1 LPREVWMRVL
11 SKSEI
16 ALAAAGVALIAG
28 IGAAEARRDSWD
40 PIGTCQPAIEGAA
53 TSTGILGLGSAKA
66 RVAAQSNWEFAAE
79 EKYGPNFANFNNAR
93 SVQWDCKKGAVLL
106 AKCVVTAKPC
116 GARLR
121 G

>member
-1 LPREVWMRVL
+1 MRGF
-11 SKSEI
+11 SKFEI
-16 ALAAAGVALIAG
+16 AIAVAAAALIAG
-28 IGAAEARRDSWD
+28 VGTADARRKYWNPVDA
-40 PIGTCQPAIEGAA
+40 CQPAVEGAA

-66 RVAAQSNWEFAAE
+66 RVAAQSNWEYNVE
-79 EKYGPNFANFNNAR
+79 DKYGPRFANLANAR
-93 SVQWDCKKGAVLL
+93 NVQWDCKKGAILL

>member
-1 LPREVWMRVL
+1 MRTL
-11 SKSEI
+11 SKFEI
-16 ALAAAGVALIAG
+16 ALAAGGIALVAGL
-28 IGAAEARRDSWD
+28 GAAEARRKYWD
-40 PIGTCQPAIEGAA
+40 PIGSCQPAIEGAA

-79 EKYGPNFANFNNAR
+79 EKYGPNFANFGNAR
-93 SVQWDCKKGAVLL
+93 RVQWDCKKGAILL
-106 AKCVVTAKPC
+106 AKCVVTAQPC